1 MPLVVPIDEE
11 PLLGCPTIQPAPA
24 AEDCTA
30 SMGDLTLADI
40 LLAGQ
45 Y

>member
-1 MPLVVPIDEE
+1 MVSIDEE
-11 PLLGCPTIQPAPA
+11 PMQGCPTIQPVPA

-40 LLAGQ
+40 LLAGH